1 VLAEM
6 SIYGEVHNPFNNF
19 VVWDPYH
26 RDNHSGAPFAAP
38 RPAFSY
44 EATVPLVSTKIHWKE
59 TPEAHM
65 FRVDLPGLTKDEVK
79 VELEQGNVICVI
91 GEKIIEK
98 EEKADHSYHL
108 ERSGGKF
115 VRSFRL
121 PENSKAKNMKACM
134 ENGVLTITVPKK
146 DMNKTS
152 RLIHVG

>member
-1 VLAEM
+1 
-6 SIYGEVHNPFNNF
+6 
-19 VVWDPYH
+19 
-26 RDNHSGAPFAAP
+26 
-38 RPAFSY
+38 
-44 EATVPLVSTKIHWKE
+44 
-59 TPEAHM
+59 M

-79 VELEQGNVICVI
+79 VELEQ
-91 GEKIIEK
+91 
-98 EEKADHSYHL
+98 EKADHWYHF

>member
-1 VLAEM
+1 MYRL
-6 SIYGEVHNPFNNF
+6 HKC
-19 VVWDPYH
+19 PYH
-26 RDNHSGAPFAAP
+26 HDSHFGAPFAAP

-65 FRVDLPGLTKDEVK
+65 FRVDLPGLTKDEVT
-79 VELEQGNVICVI
+79 VELEQGNVIC
-91 GEKIIEK
+91 IIERA
-98 EEKADHSYHL
+98 EKADHWYHF
-108 ERSGGKF
+108 ERSGGMF

-121 PENSKAKNMKACM
+121 PENSKAMSMKACM

-152 RLIHVG
+152 RLIHFG